1 MPPAAL
7 CMRWTPCDS
16 GGYANEPAILTHTCM
31 AQVLEPVIA
40 AYAPDLIIVSAGYDA
55 VMGDPLGGMA
65 LSPELYGHLTERMAR
80 LAQGKLVLALEGGG
94 SPAPPSSYLPV
105 ELLPAESCLAALST
119 VWSLQC
125 QQQVMARPALL
136 GVQY

>member
-1 MPPAAL
+1 
-7 CMRWTPCDS
+7 
-16 GGYANEPAILTHTCM
+16 M

-80 LAQGKLVLALEGGG
+80 LARGKLALALEGLVHPCLRI
-94 SPAPPSSYLPV
+94 SC
-105 ELLPAESCLAALST
+105 LLTACLAAVTACS
-119 VWSLQC
+119 VSS
-125 QQQVMARPALL
+125 R
-136 GVQY
+136 